1 MSIITI
7 LIFSCLTL
15 IILNFPLIV
24 IKSNFNLAQNAKQ
37 NKNKKVSVQQAKYLE
52 KP

>member
-7 LIFSCLTL
+7 LIFWPITL
-15 IILNFPLIV
+15 IIINFPLIV

-37 NKNKKVSVQQAKYLE
+37 NKKKNVLVQQAKYLE